1 MKQLLPL
8 TVYMFAFTLSAPG
21 WADHPNEGSLTLDAL
36 VQEALAH
43 NPSLDEASSRGRAA
57 HSDAKVARG
66 ALLPELSLE
75 GGPVSAK
82 LDSEKYSGTA
92 LYGKAQWNLY
102 RGGRDQALLSQ
113 AQLSAEFA
121 GRQTAFARSALV
133 REVNKLYYKM
143 LFFLESASLKE
154 KALQMNREQM
164 QLAKRKKASGFTSN
178 ADVIEFELREATLN
192 ADLKKILQERDE
204 ISREL
209 AALLGRAQSS
219 TLLTVKGHLQ
229 RDQKVFDPSKV
240 LTALDE
246 SNPDLIEGRLNRDI
260 ALQERAVAR
269 SEFLPQIDMEARYG
283 KLAAED
289 RLYADRDNYS
299 VFLKMKLNLFSGFSS
314 LNGAASAASRVAQSD
329 AALSRTR
336 LNVKA
341 EAENLISLLSSISE
355 RLDLEE
361 QTLQRSEEYYKLTL
375 GEYRRGIKNS
385 PDVVTASERLLE
397 TRIRNL
403 EYRRDYQLARLRLAA
418 LTASN

>member
-1 MKQLLPL
+1 MKQLLLLSVYIFAL
-8 TVYMFAFTLSAPG
+8 TYSAPG
-21 WADHPNEGSLTLDAL
+21 RADHPSEGSLTLDAL

-43 NPSLDEASSRGRAA
+43 SPSLEEASSRARAA

-82 LDSEKYSGTA
+82 LDSERYSGTA

-102 RGGRDQALLSQ
+102 RGGRDQALLSR
-113 AQLSAEFA
+113 AQMTAELA
-121 GRQTAFARSALV
+121 ARQTGLARTALA
-133 REVNKLYYKM
+133 REVSKLYYEM
-143 LFFLESASLKE
+143 LFILESVSLKE
-154 KALQMNREQM
+154 KALQMNIEQM

-204 ISREL
+204 TSREF

-219 TLLTVKGHLQ
+219 ALLTVKGHLQ
-229 RDQKVFDPSKV
+229 RDQTAVDRSKV
-240 LTALDE
+240 LSALE
-246 SNPDLIEGRLNRDI
+246 ELNPDLIETRLNREV

-269 SEFLPQIDMEARYG
+269 SEFLPQLDLEARYG
-283 KLAAED
+283 KIAAED
-289 RLYADRDNYS
+289 RLYAERDNFS
-299 VFLKMKLNLFSGFSS
+299 VFLKMKLNLFSGLSS
-314 LNGAASAASRVAQSD
+314 VNGVNSASSRVAQSD
-329 AALSRTR
+329 AALARTQLSVR
-336 LNVKA
+336 A
-341 EAENLISLLSSISE
+341 EAENLLSLLTSISE

-361 QTLQRSEEYYKLTL
+361 RTLQRSEEYYQLTL

-418 LTASN
+418 LTGSN